1 MEGQDVKGRSRASS
15 TSSYGRE
22 VRCGCQ
28 YFQSDSLLP
37 ERRAMMMRPSSRNAN
52 PMATSHTCDHEY
64 EPVGAAWVPRTMAPT
79 TAPVVRIIDTDVVPV
94 ADSDDSIDVKG
105 RFTPG
110 PVLDDDDVVLPLD
123 GQIEDNAMEA
133 RELGSGDTS
142 DDLEHETAQQL
153 QDRLEEQFLKAA
165 TPGTEPRADEEVNTS
180 QVDSSAKEEL
190 PQRRG
195 ARGFPQRLRSQAG
208 KLRSRIKGIQRPNF
222 TFPIERKKS
231 PKVRSSEHS
240 KSSDKTRS
248 SDKSKSPEGSQKRE
262 STKDKPSRIDRIKS
276 SLLERPKFSLPDK
289 SKFPNFPKLPS
300 RSSFHL
306 PSLPGRRKTP
316 SLGEQQRQ
324 HSSESTAGSRR
335 NIFDFSTV
343 PRLFD
348 RKSKEHGEYATS
360 SPKESRAQS
369 AESTT
374 LPRVKKSPASFGSR
388 WTARFTDIKLDDEEE
403 IEKPWKHP
411 NLEKPRLSL
420 RGQESVEDPEPIGWI
435 DEHRASIQG
444 EDLPYDLQGS
454 KPEIIEEATIPKL
467 SKIIHRDS
475 EESYEP
481 ELPQI
486 DPRLY
491 GDQDI
496 GRLERE
502 ELQQEMYRVSFGA
515 VDPHDH
521 HIKRY
526 PSSEG
531 RDSKTEEEGVNDQEP
546 EDGEEEEERYSSEP
560 EDESAQSDREQQP
573 SSGSSYERRRRG
585 VIEEIDSDEIFVRM
599 KGISQD
605 DMTVAKYLTSE
616 IREALRAPGNALAD
630 EIMVLDSP
638 PQPPPRRPARK
649 RNLRQRKESLESIE
663 NIPPNR
669 PKRILRRSEESDYGS
684 NIIDNSDSLSGS
696 HHRIVYHAESAP
708 MDLSHV
714 EPLDDIIVVKPL
726 RRKSRSSLRSSSL
739 VPSEPILE
747 VYPEM
752 SPPPVPQRRKRRAQ
766 EIKQQVNG
774 IESCNGHH
782 TPDLELWRTEIIRPQ
797 SEPPVKPARMASRET
812 MNIITKVE
820 DDYIEPQSGLDLE
833 LEMERAPVP
842 PKRRSRSR
850 GTSIFQD
857 DDIISRGA
865 ESIDVAYI
873 DDDEEDNERIS
884 RDDTDSRDFPGYA
897 VIDKKEKP
905 PRPPPPRKRRDKFAT
920 TPRRSSGPLRPQ
932 RAYSTLRPRSYDRP
946 EEDQVTPYDE
956 IDPEEG
962 HELEDIDGEHL
973 RELMSG
979 QVMMKMAG
987 RPLPAPPR
995 PLRTKGKDRA
1005 QGRQE
1010 DEQDLSTYAS
1020 STQTD
1025 PLPDDMIIEEEII
1038 QARAVI
1044 TSSLTGSQILVSTER
1059 IPTPRPFQITAI
1071 SHEEISSL
1079 DHDVLRGTSTRSE
1092 PELARKR
1099 RDDTPDRDLGVPHV
1113 PPLPSQALLS
1123 EFSDVPP
1130 QRPPRTRSQS
1140 LSVRGDDS
1148 HDPRVSA
1155 IEELEER
1162 LTALLTSETFKIAN
1176 LEVGDLR
1183 VDKLSVSTLEAHKIA
1198 VSELDAIV
1206 VSASEIT
1213 CAEDDEPVIN
1223 PSLLRELVA
1232 IRNQL
1237 EAVAASQPQS
1247 SPGTPFRVP
1256 EDSPNDSKTESTII
1270 EVKESKA
1277 GSPKQH
1283 QLQLEPLSKS
1293 METRALYSSQG
1304 SEQVPIREISHQED
1318 PVKELS
1324 PTSSKSTSRADSPM
1338 RTISTGPLMSRETA
1352 SPVRSL
1358 PPAISVTPD
1367 TVEPSLPP
1375 EAPTVLHKQFE
1386 TSESKPQRATIS
1398 YSAETSPESP
1408 ESLERSSPIPPQ
1420 FIAFQTSQIPPQF
1433 FALSS
1438 PQIQTHQQVSN
1449 SGNDEPGVIDMTQ
1462 QLLRALRRAGKRA
1475 MRHFVSYVVS
1485 RVSQEETDAKIRE
1498 VELTLCALLLIIA
1511 GLLIV
1516 CFAAPRTVNHHHHW
1530 DYFNPPRL

>member
-52 PMATSHTCDHEY
+52 PMTTSGTCDHEY
-64 EPVGAAWVPRTMAPT
+64 EPVGAAWAPRTMAPA

-153 QDRLEEQFLKAA
+153 QDRLEERFLNTA
-165 TPGTEPRADEEVNTS
+165 TPGTESRTDGEVNTS
-180 QVDSSAKEEL
+180 QVDSSVMEEL
-190 PQRRG
+190 PLRRG
-195 ARGFPQRLRSQAG
+195 ARGLPQRLRSQAG
-208 KLRSRIKGIQRPNF
+208 KLRSRIKGIQRPHF

-231 PKVRSSEHS
+231 PKVRSSERS

-248 SDKSKSPEGSQKRE
+248 SEKSKSPEGSRKRE
-262 STKDKPSRIDRIKS
+262 STKDKPSRIDRIRS
-276 SLLERPKFSLPDK
+276 SLPDRPKFSLPDK

-306 PSLPGRRKTP
+306 PNLPGRRKTP

-360 SPKESRAQS
+360 SPKDSRAQS
-369 AESTT
+369 SESTT
-374 LPRVKKSPASFGSR
+374 LPRVKKSKTSLGSR
-388 WTARFTDIKLDDEEE
+388 WTARFTDIKLKDEQE

-420 RGQESVEDPEPIGWI
+420 RGQESVEDSEPIAWI
-435 DEHRASIQG
+435 DEHRASIQDEG
-444 EDLPYDLQGS
+444 LPYDLQGS
-454 KPEIIEEATIPKL
+454 KPEIIEETTIPKL

-481 ELPQI
+481 EPPQI
-486 DPRLY
+486 DPRMY
-491 GDQDI
+491 GDQDVA
-496 GRLERE
+496 RLERE
-502 ELQQEMYRVSFGA
+502 ELQREVYRVSFGA
-515 VDPHDH
+515 VDPQD
-521 HIKRY
+521 IRKKRL

-531 RDSKTEEEGVNDQEP
+531 RDSENEGGVGMDDREPEEED
-546 EDGEEEEERYSSEP
+546 RYSTEP
-560 EDESAQSDREQQP
+560 EDESAPSDREQQA

-585 VIEEIDSDEIFVRM
+585 VIEEIDSDEIFVRV

-630 EIMVLDSP
+630 EIIVLESP

-649 RNLRQRKESLESIE
+649 RNLRQRKEESLESIE

-747 VYPEM
+747 ISPEV
-752 SPPPVPQRRKRRAQ
+752 SPPPVPQRRKRRAR
-766 EIKQQVNG
+766 EVKQQING

-782 TPDLELWRTEIIRPQ
+782 TPELDSWRTEITRPQ
-797 SEPPVKPARMASRET
+797 SEPPVKPARMPSRET
-812 MNIITKVE
+812 VNIITQVE
-820 DDYIEPQSGLDLE
+820 DDYIEPQAELDLE
-833 LEMERAPVP
+833 LEVEHVPIP

-857 DDIISRGA
+857 DDVISRGA
-865 ESIDVAYI
+865 ESLDVAYI
-873 DDDEEDNERIS
+873 DDEEEDNERVS
-884 RDDTDSRDFPGYA
+884 RDNDTDSRGNFPGYA

-905 PRPPPPRKRRDKFAT
+905 PRPAPPRRRRDKFAT

-946 EEDQVTPYDE
+946 EEDRVTPYDE

-962 HELEDIDGEHL
+962 NGLEDIDGEHL

-995 PLRTKGKDRA
+995 PIRTKGKDKA
-1005 QGRQE
+1005 QERRDE
-1010 DEQDLSTYAS
+1010 EQDLPTYAS

-1025 PLPDDMIIEEEII
+1025 PLPDDMVIEEEII

-1044 TSSLTGSQILVSTER
+1044 TPSLTGSQILVSTER

-1071 SHEEISSL
+1071 SHEEIPSL

-1099 RDDTPDRDLGVPHV
+1099 RDDTPERDFDVPDV
-1113 PPLPSQALLS
+1113 PPLPSQKISS
-1123 EFSDVPP
+1123 EFPDVPP

-1140 LSVRGDDS
+1140 LSVRGDDT
-1148 HDPRVSA
+1148 HDPRITA

-1247 SPGTPFRVP
+1247 SPGTPFIVS
-1256 EDSPNDSKTESTII
+1256 EDSPSDSKTESTII
-1270 EVKESKA
+1270 EVKESRA
-1277 GSPKQH
+1277 GSPKRH

-1304 SEQVPIREISHQED
+1304 SEQVPIREIHHQVESTKD
-1318 PVKELS
+1318 VS

-1338 RTISTGPLMSRETA
+1338 RTTTTGALISRETA

-1367 TVEPSLPP
+1367 TVEPSAPL
-1375 EAPTVLHKQFE
+1375 EAPTVPHKKFE
-1386 TSESKPQRATIS
+1386 TSQSKPQRATIS

-1438 PQIQTHQQVSN
+1438 PQVQTPQPAPN

-1462 QLLRALRRAGKRA
+1462 QLLRALRLAGKRA

-1485 RVSQEETDAKIRE
+1485 RVSQEETEAKIRE

-1516 CFAAPRTVNHHHHW
+1516 CFAAPRTINHHHHW

>member
-1 MEGQDVKGRSRASS
+1 MNYVYS
-15 TSSYGRE
+15 
-22 VRCGCQ
+22 
-28 YFQSDSLLP
+28 
-37 ERRAMMMRPSSRNAN
+37 
-52 PMATSHTCDHEY
+52 DHEY
-64 EPVGAAWVPRTMAPT
+64 EPIGAALVPRTMASA

-123 GQIEDNAMEA
+123 GQIEDNAMEG

-142 DDLEHETAQQL
+142 EDLEHETAQQL
-153 QDRLEEQFLKAA
+153 QDRLEEQFLRAP
-165 TPGTEPRADEEVNTS
+165 TPVTESRTYGEVNTS
-180 QVDSSAKEEL
+180 QVDSSVMEEL
-190 PQRRG
+190 PQHRG
-195 ARGFPQRLRSQAG
+195 ARGFPERLRSQAG

-222 TFPIERKKS
+222 TLPIERKKS
-231 PKVRSSEHS
+231 PKAGSSDRS

-248 SDKSKSPEGSQKRE
+248 SEKSKSPEGTSKRE
-262 STKDKPSRIDRIKS
+262 SRKDKPSRIDRIRS
-276 SLLERPKFSLPDK
+276 SLPDRPKFSLPDR
-289 SKFPNFPKLPS
+289 SKFPNFPKMPS
-300 RSSFHL
+300 KSSFHL
-306 PSLPGRRKTP
+306 PHLPGRRKTP

-324 HSSESTAGSRR
+324 HSSESTTESRR

-369 AESTT
+369 SESTT
-374 LPRVKKSPASFGSR
+374 LPRVKKSKTSFGSR
-388 WTARFTDIKLDDEEE
+388 WTARFTDIKLKDEEE
-403 IEKPWKHP
+403 EMEKPWRHP

-420 RGQESVEDPEPIGWI
+420 HGQESVEDPEPIAWI
-435 DEHRASIQG
+435 DEHRTSLQD
-444 EDLPYDLQGS
+444 ERLPYDLHGS
-454 KPEIIEEATIPKL
+454 KSEIIDEATIPKL
-467 SKIIHRDS
+467 SKIIHHDS

-481 ELPQI
+481 EPPQI
-486 DPRLY
+486 DPRMY
-491 GDQDI
+491 GDQEI
-496 GRLERE
+496 ARLERE
-502 ELQQEMYRVSFGA
+502 ELEREAYRVSFGA
-515 VDPHDH
+515 VDPHDRH
-521 HIKRY
+521 KKRF

-531 RDSKTEEEGVNDQEP
+531 RDSDEDEVDLDQEP
-546 EDGEEEEERYSSEP
+546 EAEEDHYSTEP
-560 EDESAQSDREQQP
+560 EDESAPSDREQQP

-616 IREALRAPGNALAD
+616 IREVLRGPGNALAD
-630 EIMVLDSP
+630 AVIILDSP

-649 RNLRQRKESLESIE
+649 RNLQKRKEETRESLESIE

-669 PKRILRRSEESDYGS
+669 PKRILRRSAESDYGS
-684 NIIDNSDSLSGS
+684 NILDNSDSLSGS

-739 VPSEPILE
+739 IPSDPIIE
-747 VYPEM
+747 VSPEV
-752 SPPPVPQRRKRRAQ
+752 SPPPIPQRRKRRAQ
-766 EIKQQVNG
+766 ETIQLVNAA
-774 IESCNGHH
+774 ESYNGRR
-782 TPDLELWRTEIIRPQ
+782 TPDLETWRMEIVRPQ
-797 SEPPVKPARMASRET
+797 SEPPVKPARMPSKEAV
-812 MNIITKVE
+812 NIITQVE
-820 DDYIEPQSGLDLE
+820 DDYIEPQSKFELE
-833 LEMERAPVP
+833 LEVEQVPVP

-865 ESIDVAYI
+865 ESLDVAYI
-873 DDDEEDNERIS
+873 DDEEEDHEVMSKDN
-884 RDDTDSRDFPGYA
+884 DADSRGDFPGYA
-897 VIDKKEKP
+897 VIDKREKP
-905 PRPPPPRKRRDKFAT
+905 PRPPPPRRRRNKFAT

-932 RAYSTLRPRSYDRP
+932 RAYSTLRPRYDRP
-946 EEDQVTPYDE
+946 EDDRVTPYDE
-956 IDPEEG
+956 IDPEEVNG
-962 HELEDIDGEHL
+962 LEDIDGEHL

-987 RPLPAPPR
+987 RPLPPPPR
-995 PLRTKGKDRA
+995 PVRTKGKDKL
-1005 QGRQE
+1005 QTPD

-1020 STQTD
+1020 FTQTD
-1025 PLPDDMIIEEEII
+1025 PLPDDMVIEEEII

-1044 TSSLTGSQILVSTER
+1044 TPSLTGSQILVSTER
-1059 IPTPRPFQITAI
+1059 IPTPRPFHITAI
-1071 SHEEISSL
+1071 SHEEIPNL

-1092 PELARKR
+1092 PELARER
-1099 RDDTPDRDLGVPHV
+1099 RDETPEMNFDVPDV
-1113 PPLPSQALLS
+1113 PPLPVAITSS
-1123 EFSDVPP
+1123 GIPDEVPP

-1140 LSVRGDDS
+1140 LSVREEDT
-1148 HDPRVSA
+1148 HDPRITT

-1247 SPGTPFRVP
+1247 SPGTPFRAP
-1256 EDSPNDSKTESTII
+1256 EDSLSDSKTESTVI
-1270 EVKESKA
+1270 EVKELRG
-1277 GSPKQH
+1277 GSPKLD
-1283 QLQLEPLSKS
+1283 QLQLEPLTKS
-1293 METRALYSSQG
+1293 METRALYSSKG
-1304 SEQVPIREISHQED
+1304 SEQVPVKEIQHPEESS
-1318 PVKELS
+1318 KELS
-1324 PTSSKSTSRADSPM
+1324 ATSSRPTSRAESPV
-1338 RTISTGPLMSRETA
+1338 RTTTTGALISRETA

-1367 TVEPSLPP
+1367 TVEPSPP
-1375 EAPTVLHKQFE
+1375 QNAPSAPHKKFE

-1398 YSAETSPESP
+1398 YSPETSPEYPESP

-1420 FIAFQTSQIPPQF
+1420 FIAFQTSQIPSQF
-1433 FALSS
+1433 FTLSQQFQT
-1438 PQIQTHQQVSN
+1438 PQPPSN

-1462 QLLRALRRAGKRA
+1462 QLLRALRLVGKRA

-1485 RVSQEETDAKIRE
+1485 RVSQEETEAKIRE

-1516 CFAAPRTVNHHHHW
+1516 CFAGPRTITHHHHW